1 MAEKGWTMSVL
12 DELTE
17 DDWIKLNLR
26 VIKLEE
32 QNKQFAEFGE
42 HVAISLRMIASWIAR
57 HG

>member
-1 MAEKGWTMSVL
+1 MSVL
-12 DELTE
+12 DNLTD
-17 DDWIKLNLR
+17 DDWYKLQLR

-32 QNKQFAEFGE
+32 QQKQLTDFAQ

>member
-1 MAEKGWTMSVL
+1 MSVL

-32 QNKQFAEFGE
+32 QHKQFAEFGE